1 MTKVFLAMII
11 SFGVTVALGPVVIP
25 FLKKLK
31 FGQKILDIGPS
42 WHKSKQGTPTMGG
55 LMFITGIILAVAIFG
70 MDDLFN
76 LEFRPIA
83 VVVFSLLFGLIGFV
97 DDFIKVV
104 KKRNLGLTAF
114 QKIVLQ
120 FLTAI
125 AFLTFLIANNY
136 LSTKVFF
143 PFINQTI
150 EFSWFFYVFAIIT
163 IVGVVN
169 SVNLTDGLDGLAAS
183 VTIPVVATLSI
194 LAVSVGAMGLAIVSM
209 AIVGGLL
216 GFLVYN
222 FYPAKIFMGD
232 TGSLF
237 LGGAVCGLA
246 FALNIPLIIF
256 IAGLIYII
264 EALSI
269 FLQIAYFK
277 LSKGKRLFKMSP
289 IHHHFELS
297 NWKEIKIV
305 YVFTAITAILC
316 IVAFFGFSSVS
327 NIITN

>member
-1 MTKVFLAMII
+1 MTKVFLAMFI
-11 SFGVTVALGPVVIP
+11 SFGVTVALGPMVIS
-25 FLKKLK
+25 FLKRVK
-31 FGQKILDIGPS
+31 FGQNILDIGPY

-55 LMFITGIILAVAIFG
+55 LMFISGIVLAVAIFG
-70 MDDLFN
+70 MEDLLD
-76 LEFRPIA
+76 LEFRPLA
-83 VVVFSLLFGLIGFV
+83 VVIFSLIFGLIGFV
-97 DDFIKVV
+97 DDFIMVV
-104 KKRNLGLTAF
+104 KKRNLGLTAL
-114 QKIVLQ
+114 QKIILQ
-120 FLTAI
+120 FLTAS
-125 AFLTFLIANNY
+125 AFLAFLITNNY

-150 EFSWFFYVFAIIT
+150 DFAWFFYVFAIIT

-169 SVNLTDGLDGLAAS
+169 SVNLTDGVDGLAAS
-183 VTIPVVATLSI
+183 VTIPIVATLSI
-194 LAVSVGAMGLAIVSM
+194 LAVSFGAMGLAIVSM

-222 FYPAKIFMGD
+222 FYPAKIIMGD

-264 EALSI
+264 EALSVI
-269 FLQIAYFK
+269 IQVTYFK
-277 LSKGKRLFKMSP
+277 ISGGKRLFKMSP

-297 NWKEIKIV
+297 GWKEVKIV

-316 IVAFFGFSSVS
+316 LVAFFGFSYLG
-327 NIITN
+327 NI